1 MSEDRGAARTGPTG
15 PSSSLS
21 PATTPSGSAPRSA
34 TRLTVCVVLPADEP
48 YSQRGGAIATVTR
61 NVTRIWED
69 QGSDVTILVSDAD
82 RPYREGRVIR
92 LPQSS
97 LFSGL
102 MGRVWQ
108 AVASRARA
116 AEARM
121 APWGG
126 ADSRPYRRAVGRA
139 LEALPVTPDVVVVH
153 NDPLLARTIKLAVPR
168 ARSVLWLHNQVDPRC
183 LRSRRLFVAP
193 SDVVAVSQYI
203 ADWTQNRYRL
213 PPDRIRVVLNGVD
226 LERFHPTEAVPGGVE
241 DRKGPVRVV
250 CHGRL
255 DPNKGFHLAVDA
267 VERLRRDGHDVILTI
282 AGAVQVWHLTAAEA
296 SRYGERLVADLEAG
310 GGTYLG
316 RLDPSAVPAMLRE
329 HQIACVP
336 SLADEPFSLSALE
349 AMASGCAVVA
359 SRRGG
364 LPEVVGDAGTL
375 FDPDDTDG
383 LVAALVPLVT
393 DPDLLADR
401 RRSARVRSET
411 FPWTATA
418 TGVLTPD
425 PPE

>member
-1 MSEDRGAARTGPTG
+1 
-15 PSSSLS
+15 
-21 PATTPSGSAPRSA
+21 
-34 TRLTVCVVLPADEP
+34 
-48 YSQRGGAIATVTR
+48 
-61 NVTRIWED
+61 
-69 QGSDVTILVSDAD
+69 
-82 RPYREGRVIR
+82 
-92 LPQSS
+92 
-97 LFSGL
+97 
-102 MGRVWQ
+102 
-108 AVASRARA
+108 
-116 AEARM
+116 
-121 APWGG
+121 
-126 ADSRPYRRAVGRA
+126 
-139 LEALPVTPDVVVVH
+139 
-153 NDPLLARTIKLAVPR
+153 
-168 ARSVLWLHNQVDPRC
+168 
-183 LRSRRLFVAP
+183 
-193 SDVVAVSQYI
+193 
-203 ADWTQNRYRL
+203 
-213 PPDRIRVVLNGVD
+213 
-226 LERFHPTEAVPGGVE
+226 
-241 DRKGPVRVV
+241 
-250 CHGRL
+250 
-255 DPNKGFHLAVDA
+255 
-267 VERLRRDGHDVILTI
+267 LRRDGHDVILTI